1 MSVRDTQVAGLVHRW
16 QVGKLFGDEKHNL
29 YSRVLGI
36 GDSSSMTWEFGNSEQ
51 VIWHLQD
58 WVSLPI
64 QLEKMSSYTIEML
77 KGLNGAIYEKNLSR
91 YLANNKYLIKMLMMR
106 VTGINLW

>member
-36 GDSSSMTWEFGNSEQ
+36 GDSSSMT
-51 VIWHLQD
+51 
-58 WVSLPI
+58 
-64 QLEKMSSYTIEML
+64 
-77 KGLNGAIYEKNLSR
+77 
-91 YLANNKYLIKMLMMR
+91 
-106 VTGINLW
+106 